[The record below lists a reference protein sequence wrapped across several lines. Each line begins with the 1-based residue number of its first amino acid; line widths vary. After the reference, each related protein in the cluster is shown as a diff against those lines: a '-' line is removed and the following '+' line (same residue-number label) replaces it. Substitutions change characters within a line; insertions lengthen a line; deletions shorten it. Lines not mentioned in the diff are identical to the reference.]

1 MDLFKKKKTKSMDI
15 KMAINLQLSTIE
27 SKKTNKANHQK
38 INRIINMEIIWRV
51 ISGAGE
57 GGEWG
62 KRYRD

>member
-51 ISGAGE
+51 ISGDGE
-57 GGEWG
+57 RGEWE
-62 KRYRD
+62 KMCKD